1 MSALG
6 GTSDDVFCA
15 GSPLTLQT
23 VVTVGSTS
31 ACKTNCALLPPVERR
46 GRRNGTSAESI
57 QQEVGTLGKVT
68 AIPEEPVVFASPSS
82 VDFDCLQVLRLSFA
96 HDARCVLLGHS
107 NDLDARV

>member
-1 MSALG
+1 MFSAQVLRRPSSLLG
-6 GTSDDVFCA
+6 RHLPVRPIVLSFR
-15 GSPLTLQT
+15 Q
-23 VVTVGSTS
+23 ST
-31 ACKTNCALLPPVERR
+31 VERR

-96 HDARCVLLGHS
+96 HDARCVLRGHS
-107 NDLDARV
+107 NDLDTRV